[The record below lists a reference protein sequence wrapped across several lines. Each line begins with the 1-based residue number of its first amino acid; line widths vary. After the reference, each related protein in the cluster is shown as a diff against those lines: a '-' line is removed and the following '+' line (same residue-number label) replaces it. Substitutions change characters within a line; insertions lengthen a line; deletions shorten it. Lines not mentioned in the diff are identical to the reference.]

1 MRLHGTAGGASGT
14 LRRYGGVACR
24 RYFQHLFSGPQINKV
39 PERKASYLCLINE
52 DVDHQQKQKIE
63 TPKNIYVY
71 TCKDVYIYIYEQY
84 IVIYIF
90 LFNATS
96 SCSVQPQHIHFLRY
110 MKRVACMGRGPRV
123 CMETTGGMK
132 KKMAVFVGAH
142 GGCFLFLG
150 V

>member
-63 TPKNIYVY
+63 TPNIYIY
-71 TCKDVYIYIYEQY
+71 MYIRIKMCIYIYI
-84 IVIYIF
+84 
-90 LFNATS
+90 
-96 SCSVQPQHIHFLRY
+96 
-110 MKRVACMGRGPRV
+110 
-123 CMETTGGMK
+123 
-132 KKMAVFVGAH
+132 
-142 GGCFLFLG
+142 
-150 V
+150 